1 MIKSQRLFMYGSNF
15 YESDV
20 VSAYEPKHHSV
31 HPMKTEKIEDY
42 RFGLDQNGIK
52 STAF

>member
-1 MIKSQRLFMYGSNF
+1 MCGSNF

-20 VSAYEPKHHSV
+20 MSAYESKHHSV
-31 HPMKTEKIEDY
+31 HPIKTDKIEDY

-52 STAF
+52 ITTK